1 MTSSHQCNPWR
12 LKILFSRL
20 QRTVHKTFLYMQHTV
35 SREMSFKD
43 PSAPFFNVIHEM
55 DQDLKK
61 LPSYCPGQVHAD
73 FHSGQTI
80 MFSFSLAQWARD
92 QASHLPWTKSLK
104 EQTTWFAQGKQ
115 NLRRYLSQ
123 GQAGIQ
129 VFFEPYQE
137 WLDYHFWKK
146 RNSGKK

>member
-1 MTSSHQCNPWR
+1 MLLVGLFVQVTCFFATLSNCTLQKWQVLISA
-12 LKILFSRL
+12 ILEGSKYYFQDSKEPCIR
-20 QRTVHKTFLYMQHTV
+20 HSCMQHTV
-35 SREMSFKD
+35 SRETSFKD

-61 LPSYCPGQVHAD
+61 VPSYCPGQVHAD

-115 NLRRYLSQ
+115 NLRRYLS
-123 GQAGIQ
+123 
-129 VFFEPYQE
+129 
-137 WLDYHFWKK
+137 
-146 RNSGKK
+146 